1 MKKREKGVIS
11 YVYASHGEEEVL
23 DDLWIKEGSNIEVLY
38 IKDIEKIPLMV
49 TVKETGKKH
58 VIGEG
63 LADKIFVEYVK

>member
-1 MKKREKGVIS
+1 MLQILKVGKK
-11 YVYASHGEEEVL
+11 
-23 DDLWIKEGSNIEVLY
+23 VLY

-63 LADKIFVEYVK
+63 LADKIFVEYIK